1 MKVATLRRVAPAQTL
16 PRGERG
22 PRLATDLQPRPV
34 PQSTPPEPTSVSAG
48 FAFSKTEYWD
58 QLPSLSSELK
68 REDATA
74 RFMRRGFPYGVSR
87 GIRCSAY
94 TGRYPIPASG
104 LITQRLHMPSGR
116 NLKNTPENMVRM
128 GPGKIATHYS
138 FVHSSDAQPSTPA
151 PRIPAPALGRDAAAQ
166 PTGFVHSSAAPP
178 SSSAPRIP
186 APALGRDA
194 AAQPTGF
201 VHSSDAPPSTSVP
214 RTPAPVLSRDAAR
227 QPAGFSRSSAVSSAV
242 HDPALQAVRAA

>member
-1 MKVATLRRVAPAQTL
+1 MRRVAPAQTL

-128 GPGKIATHYS
+128 GPGKIATHYRLFPGDFPLWS
-138 FVHSSDAQPSTPA
+138 YIQFAYKLW
-151 PRIPAPALGRDAAAQ
+151 APAEDQQRRSLVYRNG
-166 PTGFVHSSAAPP
+166 SPP
-178 SSSAPRIP
+178 IITASKLARP
-186 APALGRDA
+186 ANLPK
-194 AAQPTGF
+194 
-201 VHSSDAPPSTSVP
+201 TSF
-214 RTPAPVLSRDAAR
+214 A
-227 QPAGFSRSSAVSSAV
+227 
-242 HDPALQAVRAA
+242 